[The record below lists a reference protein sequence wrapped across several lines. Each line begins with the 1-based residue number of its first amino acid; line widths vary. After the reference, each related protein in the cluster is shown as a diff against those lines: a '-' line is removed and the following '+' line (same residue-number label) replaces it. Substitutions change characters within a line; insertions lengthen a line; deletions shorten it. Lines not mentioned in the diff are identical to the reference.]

1 MENKKS
7 APHNVSRWGI
17 VYCPKPGVMHPHKC
31 WEQVRECMENKGLEY
46 DFVQSDGAGSVE
58 RLTSMLVRNGYTTL
72 IVVGGDR
79 VLGQA
84 LNALMAEEDSV
95 RDQISL
101 GIIPNG
107 RGNDFAHFWG
117 FSDENLS
124 HCIDVLVRHK
134 TRRVDVGKCQWDTEE
149 GTRGMRYFMNCV
161 NVGLAA
167 HIMEIKHRTPRFWRL
182 GFVTRPLR
190 RLSILFKR
198 ISQQLCIRVNQDVI
212 DQSVMTMCIGNA
224 HGYGQT
230 PGAVPYNG
238 LLDVSI
244 VSHPKMLQLVNG
256 LWLLVTGR
264 FLNHPNVKAFRTRE
278 KIEVAYNGRACT
290 GIDGN
295 VINENVKR
303 MEVSVCRECLNFI
316 VS

>member
-7 APHNVSRWGI
+7 VPHNATRWGI

-31 WEQVRECMENKGLEY
+31 WEQVREYMENKGLEY

-79 VLGQA
+79 ALGQA
-84 LNALMAEEDSV
+84 LNALMAEEKAV
-95 RDQISL
+95 RDQICL

-117 FSDENLS
+117 ISDENLS

-134 TRRVDVGKCQWDTEE
+134 IRRVDVGKCQWETEE
-149 GTRGMRYFMNCV
+149 GAQGMRYFMNCV

-167 HIMEIKHRTPRFWRL
+167 HIMEIKHRAPRFWRL

-198 ISQQLCIRVNQDVI
+198 ISQHLCIRVNQNVV

-256 LWLLVTGR
+256 LWLLLVGR

-278 KIEVAYNGRACT
+278 KIQVTYNEPACT

-316 VS
+316 VP

>member
-7 APHNVSRWGI
+7 LSHDTARWGI

-31 WEQVRECMENKGLEY
+31 WEQVREYMEAKGLEY

-72 IVVGGDR
+72 VIVGGDGA
-79 VLGQA
+79 LGQA
-84 LNALMAEEDSV
+84 LNALMAEEKHI
-95 RDQISL
+95 RDRISL
-101 GIIPNG
+101 GLIPNG

-117 FSDENLS
+117 LSDEDLS
-124 HCIDVLVRHK
+124 NCIDTLIRHK
-134 TRRVDVGKCQWDTEE
+134 VRRVDVGKCQWETED
-149 GTRGMRYFMNCV
+149 GVHGLRYFMNCV

-167 HIMEIKHRTPRFWRL
+167 HIMEVKHRAPRFWRISM
-182 GFVTRPLR
+182 FTRPLR
-190 RLSILFKR
+190 RMSILFKR
-198 ISQQLCIRVNQDVI
+198 VSQHLRIHVNQETI
-212 DQSVMTMCIGNA
+212 EQNVMTMCIGNA

-244 VSHPKMLQLVNG
+244 VSHPKMLQLLNG
-256 LWLLVTGR
+256 LWLLVLGR
-264 FLNHPNVKAFRTRE
+264 FLNHPNVRAFRTRE
-278 KIEVAYNGRACT
+278 KIEVVCQNRACT

-295 VINENVKR
+295 VVNENIRR

-316 VS
+316 VP

>member
-7 APHNVSRWGI
+7 IPYNASRWGI
-17 VYCPKPGVMHPHKC
+17 VYCPKAGVMHPHKC
-31 WEQVRECMENKGLEY
+31 WEQVREYMESKGLDY
-46 DFVQSDGAGSVE
+46 DFVQSDGIGSVE

-72 IVVGGDR
+72 IIVGGDGA
-79 VLGQA
+79 LGQA
-84 LNALMAEEDSV
+84 LNALMAEDEDV
-95 RDQISL
+95 REQISL

-117 FSDENLS
+117 FTDENLNE
-124 HCIDVLVRHK
+124 CIDVIIRHK
-134 TRRVDVGKCQWDTEE
+134 IRRIDIGKCQWDTEE
-149 GTRGMRYFMNCV
+149 GNQGLRYFMNCV

-167 HIMEIKHRTPRFWRL
+167 HIMEVKHRTPRYWRL
-182 GFVTRPLR
+182 SMFTRPLR
-190 RLSILFKR
+190 RISILFKR
-198 ISQQLCIRVNQDVI
+198 ISQQLRIRVNQDVM
-212 DQSVMTMCIGNA
+212 DQSVMTMCVGNA

-256 LWLLVTGR
+256 VWMLITGR
-264 FLNHPNVKAFRTRE
+264 FLNHPNVKAYRTRE
-278 KIEVAYNGRACT
+278 KVEVEYKSRACT

-295 VINENVKR
+295 VLHENVKR
-303 MEVSVCRECLNFI
+303 MEISVCKECLNFI
-316 VS
+316 VP